1 MVCFGRFILVGPNKD
16 IDVYEKKDYVSNQSS
31 KKVIVKMGV
40 FTILATV
47 WTRETASRFIFIA
60 GR

>member
-1 MVCFGRFILVGPNKD
+1 MVCFGRFIQVDPNKD
-16 IDVYEKKDYVSNQSS
+16 IDVYEKKDYILDQLSE
-31 KKVIVKMGV
+31 KVIVKMGV
-40 FTILATV
+40 LTILATV